1 MRLAPNIDQVI
12 ADSVNWSES
21 VRASSLAGTDDVMA
35 MVGKLSKMPAL
46 DKKDV
51 PTSSILQIFSKMGM
65 RWQGKPIVKHMWAAI
80 DSLREFCEDDAIL
93 SAICQIKKLH
103 PEIDGLTKLSKI
115 CKAASN
121 FIKGSFRIDEF
132 QEKRAHAF
140 CVEWV
145 FQWLHYAFLLGD
157 LDLKGMGPDKVK
169 VNDDFLVG
177 TRVTDV
183 GCVQTFIRKLQLL
196 DFLWYDYRKSPAWD
210 AEVGKTLWANF
221 SSLPSFF
228 RWAATSDYWTRDPT
242 IQLPNGQKGIIF
254 WTSVKFQEFRE
265 KLPNQGAMAFADLM
279 YGLLTVEFDSVILGH
294 CIAHPDG
301 GNGDHDGLGNFLRG
315 SAGETILS
323 MAFKK
328 YKKALAGQAVS
339 IKEDV
344 ESGDQ
349 NGPAHGAS
357 AIDVNMDPAGD
368 MEEPD
373 EPDEALAAEKLEKKQ
388 LHEKVLAQRKK
399 HVRFHG
405 LPHLPH
411 GPLGNFM
418 QPAELSKILTNCP
431 FHDIMP
437 LPATGGNLV
446 PAKSR
451 AWILSADLFP
461 GMMGGGSTDFRS
473 PPKMFR
479 EKEVPAA
486 LKALWEWVKSVRKPE
501 DSIVICDGRF
511 PEVRR
516 YFDAELAKLGRLEVL
531 EFWVIYAPWKEDDR
545 RYPKRQQAFANC
557 NRESILVFRPKQKK
571 KETMSAR
578 MVYNACGEKS
588 TYDMSYTGVEARSL
602 GELPKLTTQDKKKIF
617 GNEVDCPLAY
627 AAADQAFTREGVPF
641 SWQETKSVNWLSTFF
656 KDMNFDA
663 IFDCTAGSAAAAIA
677 AHYNGQQYD
686 GLTCNPIHKT
696 WCEGLMDQAMFAV
709 LANGGAGATKE
720 HISRVRH
727 FFESRVDEGMRMIKA
742 EEADENGLAKADQ
755 VKQEGDAEVE
765 DDNDDGFDH

>member
-1 MRLAPNIDQVI
+1 MRLNPNIDQVI
-12 ADSVNWSES
+12 ADAVNWSET

-35 MVGKLSKMPAL
+35 MVSKIAKMPAL

-51 PTSSILQIFSKMGM
+51 PTSSILQTFSKMGM
-65 RWQGKPIVKHMWAAI
+65 RWQGKPILKHMWLAM

-93 SAICQIKKLH
+93 SAICQIKPLH
-103 PEIDGLTKLSKI
+103 PEIDSLIKLSKI
-115 CKAASN
+115 CKATGN

-140 CVEWV
+140 CLEWT
-145 FQWLHYAFLLGD
+145 FQWLHYAFLLQD
-157 LDLKGMGPDKVK
+157 LDLKAMGPDKVK

-177 TRVTDV
+177 TRATDV

-196 DFLWYDYRKSPAWD
+196 DWLWNDYRKSPAWD
-210 AEVGKTLWANF
+210 AEVGNTLWANF
-221 SSLPSFF
+221 SSLPNFF
-228 RWAATSDYWTRDPT
+228 RWAAANDYWTRDQT

-254 WTSVKFQEFRE
+254 WTSVKFQEFRQ
-265 KLPNQGAMAFADLM
+265 KLPNQGAMAFAELM
-279 YGLLTVEFDSVILGH
+279 YGLLTVEFDSVVLGH

-344 ESGDQ
+344 GSGDQ
-349 NGPAHGAS
+349 NDENRDPNGVNKDPVG
-357 AIDVNMDPAGD
+357 DVED
-368 MEEPD
+368 PD

-388 LHEKVLAQRKK
+388 LHEKVLAQRKN

-418 QPAELSKILTNCP
+418 QPAELNKILTNCP

-461 GMMGGGSTDFRS
+461 GMIGGGSTDFRL
-473 PPKMFR
+473 PPKMFK

-531 EFWVIYAPWKEDDR
+531 EFWVIYAPWKEDDP

-588 TYDMSYTGVEARSL
+588 TYDMSYTGVEGRSL

-641 SWQETKSVNWLSTFF
+641 SWQETKSVDWLSTFF

-720 HISRVRH
+720 HISKVMH
-727 FFESRVDEGMRMIKA
+727 FFQSRVDEGMRMIKA
-742 EEADENGLAKADQ
+742 EEADENGLAKGDQ
-755 VKQEGDAEVE
+755 VKDNGNTEVD
-765 DDNDDGFDH
+765 DDNDEGF